1 MEYIKQQ
8 ISNQAENRKD
18 DSDDEDGDEE
28 EDADAEEDFE
38 ADLDISDC
46 YPTPK
51 RDILDDYLNQPNSIS
66 ISNVQQQ
73 PTQTR
78 NKLQTNIPGFHP
90 RSGQH
95 YKSRTEV

>member
-51 RDILDDYLNQPNSIS
+51 RDILDDYLNQPPSIS

-73 PTQTR
+73 PTQSSHDHFLRPRT
-78 NKLQTNIPGFHP
+78 PG
-90 RSGQH
+90 Q
-95 YKSRTEV
+95 KK

>member
-51 RDILDDYLNQPNSIS
+51 RDILDDYLNQPPSIS
-66 ISNVQQQ
+66 ISNVQQ
-73 PTQTR
+73 PTQNSHDHFLRPRT
-78 NKLQTNIPGFHP
+78 PG
-90 RSGQH
+90 Q
-95 YKSRTEV
+95 KK